1 MKLDVWRSR
10 VNDWKERRK
19 EDHDNVEMGQIS
31 RSDLEPLSMQA
42 GLIGPP
48 RVHTRRERC

>member
-1 MKLDVWRSR
+1 MKLDGLRR
-10 VNDWKERRK
+10 KLNDWKERRK
-19 EDHDNVEMGQIS
+19 EDHSNVEMGEIS
-31 RSDLEPLSMQA
+31 RSDVGPLSMQA

>member
-1 MKLDVWRSR
+1 M
-10 VNDWKERRK
+10 NDWKERRK
-19 EDHDNVEMGQIS
+19 RNDNNVEMGEIS
-31 RSDLEPLSMQA
+31 QPLSIQA